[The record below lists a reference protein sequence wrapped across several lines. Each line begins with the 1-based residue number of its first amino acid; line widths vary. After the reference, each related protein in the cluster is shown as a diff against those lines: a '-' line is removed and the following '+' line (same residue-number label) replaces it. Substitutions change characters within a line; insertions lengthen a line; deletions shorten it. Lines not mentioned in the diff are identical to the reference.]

1 MTHWIEAM
9 CEPTQLILAWQPAA
23 LDAASRWRWAVGL
36 LTAVGSDIELRYFQP
51 GDEFERYNSGKKFDD
66 LVRLGYLGYPALS
79 MEVSTHR
86 EGVKQA
92 LMRRLP
98 PRSRSDF
105 AAYAAQFRLRDAQH
119 LSDFALLARTEAKVP
134 SDGFSVVDPL
144 DAQAS
149 QCDVIVEIAGYRHY
163 MDEARPVQIGDR
175 IQIVAEPENEFDSNA
190 VATLLD
196 GTKVGNVNRLQAVT
210 FLSWLKLHAVD
221 AVVERINGTPERPR
235 IFLFVRV
242 RPTDLRAAA

>member
-36 LTAVGSDIELRYFQP
+36 LTPAGSDIELRYFEP
-51 GDEFERYNSGKKFDD
+51 GEEFESFNSGKKFED
-66 LVRLGYLGYPALS
+66 LLGLGYLGYPALS
-79 MEVSTHR
+79 KETSTHR

-98 PRSRSDF
+98 PRQRSDF
-105 AAYAAQFRLRDAQH
+105 GAYAAQFRLRDAER

-144 DAQAS
+144 DPGAL
-149 QCDVIVEIAGYRHY
+149 QCDVLVEIAGYRHY
-163 MDEARPVQIGDR
+163 LKDTRPVQVGDQ
-175 IQIVAEPENEFDSNA
+175 IQIVAEPENAFDPNA

-196 GTKVGNVNRLQAVT
+196 GTKIGNVNRLQAVT
-210 FLSWLKLHAVD
+210 FLRWLQLHSVH

-235 IFLFVRV
+235 IFLFVRM
-242 RPTDLRAAA
+242 RSTDLRAAA